1 MVTKDGTISR
11 LTAAKGEI
19 SAPSTPIATVGNPMP
34 VTPLTMPA
42 AKKVAAAASR
52 MGVDRSVMPLSYL
65 LAPHR
70 QCGSASVSL
79 RLDRSLAPGYPAGM
93 RFDLTDLRLFL
104 AVAEAGSITHGAAEA
119 GLSLPAA
126 SERLREMEASGR
138 VRLLDRDRRGVTLT
152 EAGEALLHHA
162 RLIMSQMARMHGEIG
177 QIAKAVRGTVR
188 LLANTAAMAEFLPAR
203 LAPWLATHPQADIV
217 VKERQSADI
226 ARSIAL
232 GFAEIGVLSD
242 LVETTGL
249 TLRPFVTDRLVVVA
263 GRDHALAAMRQVRFA
278 DLFGQPFIAL
288 SEGAL
293 QDHLDAQAARIGLR
307 IRPRIRL
314 RGFDDIC
321 RMASAGVGIGI
332 IPETAARRCRK
343 SMQISVKRLS
353 DDWAVRRLS
362 LCTRSDAELT
372 PLAQS
377 LLRHLESGED
387 ARAF

>member
-1 MVTKDGTISR
+1 
-11 LTAAKGEI
+11 
-19 SAPSTPIATVGNPMP
+19 MP
-34 VTPLTMPA
+34 
-42 AKKVAAAASR
+42 
-52 MGVDRSVMPLSYL
+52 
-65 LAPHR
+65 
-70 QCGSASVSL
+70 
-79 RLDRSLAPGYPAGM
+79 
-93 RFDLTDLRLFL
+93 FDLSDLRLFL
-104 AVAEAGSITHGAAEA
+104 AVAEAGSITHGATEA

-126 SERLREMEASGR
+126 SERLREMETSAG
-138 VRLLDRDRRGVTLT
+138 VKLLDRGRRGVTLT

-162 RLIMSQMARMHGEIG
+162 RLILSQVARMRGEIG
-177 QIAKAVRGTVR
+177 QFAKAVRGTVR

-203 LAPWLATHPQADIV
+203 LAPWLVAHPQADIV
-217 VKERQSADI
+217 IKERQSADI

-249 TLRPFVTDRLVVVA
+249 ALRHFVTDRLVVVV
-263 GRDHALAAMRQVRFA
+263 GRDHALAAMRHVRLA
-278 DLFGQPFIAL
+278 DLGDQHFIAL

-332 IPETAARRCRK
+332 VPETAARRCRK
-343 SMQISVKRLS
+343 SMQIAVKRLAE
-353 DDWAVRRLS
+353 DWAVRRLS
-362 LCTRSDAELT
+362 ICTRSDTELT

-377 LLRHLESGED
+377 LLEHLEREAEGP
-387 ARAF
+387 AFPRT